1 MTNPWAFRFFGAVL
15 FLSGI
20 SHLQAQAPAPGT
32 SEVWKRSALATVNP
46 LATQAGIKAFE
57 AGGNA
62 VDAAIAAAVTLA
74 VVDSH
79 NSGLGGGC
87 FLLIRTPDGTLSAI
101 DGRETAPAGATR
113 DMFVR
118 DGTAVPEL
126 SRTGPLA
133 CGVPGS
139 LAAWSLAL
147 KKWGRLSLAQIVGP
161 AAQLAEAGF
170 PIDAVFADKLAATAS
185 TLAQFEGSRAV
196 FLKSDASPYQE
207 GELLRQPDLAATLRE
222 IAKEG
227 SDAFYKG
234 RTAALTESWMKAHG
248 GLLTASDFAAYEPR
262 ERQPIL
268 SQYRGCEIVG
278 FPPPSSGGVHV
289 SQILSMLDTFDLGQS
304 PPAERAHLT
313 VEAMKLAFAD
323 RSHWLGDPDFVHVPQ
338 GLIDPAY
345 IRSLSE
351 KIDPAK
357 STPVDLPGQPPLA
370 DTDWFEKHT
379 THVSAADA
387 EGTWVAM
394 TSTINTS
401 FGSKVV
407 IPGTGLLLNNEMD
420 DFSAQ
425 PGTPNAFRLV
435 SGEANAVAP
444 GKRPLSSMSPTLVLR
459 DGKPFLSLGAAG
471 GPTIITQVTQALLHV
486 IDERMGIQDALA
498 APRLHHQ
505 WRPDVV
511 RCEKT
516 MPADIVA
523 LLQAKGHTLEMS
535 DHLGVSQGVQFDPV
549 TGRFTAAHDPR
560 IPGLA
565 AGR

>member
-32 SEVWKRSALATVNP
+32 SEVWKRSALATVHP

-234 RTAALTESWMKAHG
+234 RIAALTESWMKAHG

-289 SQILSMLDTFDLGQS
+289 SQI
-304 PPAERAHLT
+304 
-313 VEAMKLAFAD
+313 
-323 RSHWLGDPDFVHVPQ
+323 
-338 GLIDPAY
+338 
-345 IRSLSE
+345 
-351 KIDPAK
+351 
-357 STPVDLPGQPPLA
+357 
-370 DTDWFEKHT
+370 
-379 THVSAADA
+379 
-387 EGTWVAM
+387 
-394 TSTINTS
+394 
-401 FGSKVV
+401 
-407 IPGTGLLLNNEMD
+407 
-420 DFSAQ
+420 
-425 PGTPNAFRLV
+425 
-435 SGEANAVAP
+435 
-444 GKRPLSSMSPTLVLR
+444 
-459 DGKPFLSLGAAG
+459 
-471 GPTIITQVTQALLHV
+471 
-486 IDERMGIQDALA
+486 
-498 APRLHHQ
+498 
-505 WRPDVV
+505 
-511 RCEKT
+511 
-516 MPADIVA
+516 
-523 LLQAKGHTLEMS
+523 
-535 DHLGVSQGVQFDPV
+535 
-549 TGRFTAAHDPR
+549 
-560 IPGLA
+560 
-565 AGR
+565 